1 MDMIRIEGETT
12 MEREPGKP
20 SLTESESL
28 EELRDG
34 STFEGEIEGE
44 ISPLDEWIDSATET
58 ADRFFSENLH

>member
-1 MDMIRIEGETT
+1 

-28 EELRDG
+28 EELPEG
-34 STFEGEIEGE
+34 SMFEGEIEGE